1 MIIFLLQITAVLVL
15 YAVAAVLLVAYHLAR
30 FSWIAL
36 RETLLALRQI
46 VFDTY
51 HYLR

>member
-1 MIIFLLQITAVLVL
+1 MILFLLQVTAVVVLYLAAAAVLVT
-15 YAVAAVLLVAYHLAR
+15 YYLVY

-36 RETLLALRQI
+36 RETLRVLRQI